1 MLPELFRIGS
11 FAVSPFGVTMVLA
24 FVAAFFQLRSGMRRL
39 DVGTDDDA
47 STIVVAAGF
56 GGILGAKIYYAA
68 LIGEWSS
75 LFSRSGLVW
84 YGGFLLASALIL
96 WVVFQRRLP
105 PWRTLD
111 AAAPALAIGYAVGRV
126 GCLLVG
132 DDYGRPTDLPWGVA
146 FERGIPPSTA
156 GNLRDLFGVDV
167 ASGIPDSQVLAV
179 HPTQAY
185 ETLAAL
191 LIWGLGLWL
200 LRRQPGPGVVATA
213 VLSLLAIERFLVEF
227 LRAKDDRMFGGF
239 TLAQGISVGVLV
251 LVLVIFL
258 WRRPNRDAEPPQASD
273 RLRRSSGRKGNR

>member
-68 LIGEWSS
+68 LVGEWSS
-75 LFSRSGLVW
+75 LLSRSGLVW
-84 YGGFLLASALIL
+84 YGGFLLASTLIL
-96 WVVFQRRLP
+96 WVVFRRRLP

-111 AAAPALAIGYAVGRV
+111 AAAPALAVGYAVGRV

-146 FERGIPPSTA
+146 FEHGIPPSTA

-167 ASGIPDSQVLAV
+167 ASSLPDSHLLAV

-191 LIWGLGLWL
+191 LIWCVGLWL
-200 LRRQPGPGVVATA
+200 LRRQPGPGVVAT
-213 VLSLLAIERFLVEF
+213 VTLSLLAVERFLVEF

-258 WRRPNRDAEPPQASD
+258 WRRPHRDAEAPRLSD
-273 RLRRSSGRKGNR
+273 PLRKRSVRKGGR